1 MLYAIFP
8 PEELVEDAAVALP
21 LSKSIS
27 TRCMVLDALTESAP
41 DNSASIAV
49 CDDTAVIADAL
60 AAWRGAPAGAALTL
74 DMKASGAALR
84 FLTAFFAATPGA
96 DVTLTGIPRLLE
108 RPMGILVDALRACGA
123 EIDYTGR
130 EQSDYSDAEIEEFRD
145 VLLTLQPDDI
155 APWARSIQLRG
166 IRLPDSVREEL
177 LLIVAEAR
185 ASRSH

>member
-123 EIDYTGR
+123 EIDYTGVR
-130 EQSDYSDAEIEEFRD
+130 ATSHYWPSARWGRGDRRLHRKLAVHLGAPYGRSDHAPRSDN
-145 VLLTLQPDDI
+145 
-155 APWARSIQLRG
+155 QLR
-166 IRLPDSVREEL
+166 R
-177 LLIVAEAR
+177 
-185 ASRSH
+185 